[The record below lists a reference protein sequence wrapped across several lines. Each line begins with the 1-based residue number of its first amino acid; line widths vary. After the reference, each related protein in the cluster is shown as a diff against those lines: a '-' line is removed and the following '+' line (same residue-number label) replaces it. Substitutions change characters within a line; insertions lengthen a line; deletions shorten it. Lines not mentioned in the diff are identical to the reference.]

1 MSARLHQTVVRC
13 SADTGSSSDRAPTS
27 TTASAEDLHASVN
40 DLIRNFVQ
48 GRSDFEEGGKNAAI
62 LSYGARG
69 TGKTRCLF
77 DEEVGVVPT
86 LLEQACSCGSGQFYC
101 TLIAFSA
108 DDRVWDLFQT
118 EPALLS
124 SRGYHSDFSQ
134 SARRLPLGGPCGPG
148 GHAGHQHAN
157 KSAMM
162 DTLKD
167 ALRLRIGGAKKGACS
182 SKGSSSSVHL
192 GGHHV
197 VFSLHRKAAIG
208 EGVQA
213 EGNHLA
219 DGCAM
224 SPASSVATSETWSS
238 TASTSHRTVHFSV
251 LHVVDLASWQRWSC
265 PPRLNASS
273 HHHPSIRTSSPPRV
287 NRGLSTLREVV
298 EKLSLAKVPRAS
310 RRRGNHSRSPE
321 CSSLLGLNDSEANLQ
336 NSVLNSSAGSAR
348 VEDTTG
354 PLNASGEAS
363 RFPSA
368 LDERSFISS
377 RRYVPYRN
385 SRLTQFL
392 RPVLSGDERLQLRS
406 LWILCVSPRP
416 EDRLDSEETLRF
428 GELLRSIPRVAA
440 SRGST
445 LTGARRSV
453 ELFSQTKLKPRL
465 PTGIFPK
472 GPIGS
477 VVERVVAAPVEA
489 SGPGAIEEANVAIG
503 CRLKRPRSFSTGQ
516 IAIEFNTSEADC
528 NPDGKH
534 GGEEDEEEPGPTTR
548 KRRSLSSSCVEYEM
562 CGYETCGDCGTKD
575 SAALEGIRT
584 MDPTDTSGS
593 LGVDEIAAAVE
604 VDLQVAVSSPPH
616 QQKTKS
622 SGHDMNSSADDSISP
637 LLSTSPESCA
647 FVPLAEREKPKREFL
662 GEKNPS
668 PPGTATTAGSFSSAE
683 KSYQSQTGSS
693 TPADTCCP
701 TLTTPAEGRSYVT
714 PLRGAGPSS
723 LNQEQRDRDHTSTHH
738 TQGQAEAAAAERK
751 ANPQAF
757 PEWPLLHRETKT
769 VYYSMAANV
778 KILPRTP
785 LTGVSSCPST
795 NAKNFCMSSDL
806 EDSVEDDDENGVAD
820 VYENGFDV
828 LNARAKQDQ
837 AMQATQQRR
846 DKTTGS
852 RLTEMACTSTP
863 PSSSSD
869 ESDGF
874 RARLSQLAAEIEKID
889 VRRDLEGGADANG
902 GEESKKSER
911 LRMPETSSG
920 LEEASMPNI
929 DKDEGEEEDGQ
940 IRYPEYFAIGTPRGH
955 RGIATERAYDGKG
968 RFGDAEFGC
977 GGPVFSPETKPPV
990 DAFRTPAYR
999 RSVPDSAA
1007 TLSYGYLDEDTSF
1020 DHPDHSPH
1028 RQSKV
1033 PLEDFW
1039 AKTNPSDC
1047 SLSPACPAEDVQ
1059 GQEEQFHICPTDDHR
1074 FAPMHVRRQELA
1086 LLEEAERAAN
1096 TDDDTLFEPLYHADV
1111 DSYSFMQSD
1120 SQLMFPTDFT
1130 GLLARG
1136 AAEGVEV
1143 ASNGRQEFFSPR
1155 SVKIPA
1161 KTNFRGD
1168 LLVVSNREEDGAF
1181 WKHHLQTVGGD
1192 PGVVGSRARFRGDL
1206 AVSQDKSD
1214 TLWERHFRTLPG
1226 PRVDGVEEQGMT
1238 KVSYPEESLLYRSSP
1253 SEYPVSSGDDFCH
1266 CSPGIQKTSTGSSIP
1281 VAGRWTTRGGSGGSK
1296 KSRASPYSKAT
1307 SGAVAASV
1315 PMPPRT
1321 PVADVFVKHA
1331 HQTVSSYH
1339 DFAPSCSSG
1348 ASTRAPDSGDSHHL
1362 VTRQKAEKRDG
1373 SCASPLS
1380 DLGGCGKFV
1389 LDESPLMEL
1398 SAAGG
1403 EGDPVSDHGGAEAA
1417 AWLSPTPKAG
1427 NAATSS
1433 FALLG
1438 DISPLSLP
1446 NDSTPEKF
1454 DHSTPE
1460 KVDSL
1465 VRPGG
1470 GSVGGGSDEV
1480 VKRSL
1485 SPLLGEVEEAAEGV
1499 LLTAPDDKERQEHE
1513 QDAKVAAREVHYVPL
1528 FSLETALT
1536 EVSPVLLNFERPRK
1550 MKQEH
1555 PLSPILEDDLSA
1567 CSEDEEQGEKQVGD
1581 FIERENACDHA
1592 AILEESRCTVSMP
1605 GSPGQRTDDGV
1616 DLDSASDW
1624 CKTPTEKNR
1633 NKISPR
1639 RVLPRA
1645 PKKQFLEPKTWSDE
1659 EDWAKSPAAAA
1670 TTQQDLQ
1677 KNFELDCKK
1686 VADNLYSHV
1695 LEDVVNSADC
1705 SPNPNTSNHVAGA
1718 AHSNL
1723 PRSLTSPTTP
1733 ASSGVN
1739 YADDPDS
1746 ENGNSSFFRTV
1757 FDSLMKTAENLAE
1770 VTVGGSTSTSTP
1782 SSGGVL
1788 TSTPHRNYRGQTV
1801 LLQNTARIE
1810 KCGKC
1815 NKFFQYDV
1823 LLPNGR
1829 TPIRCT
1835 ICGEACDSPGPPS
1848 GTGSDLRSSDRL
1860 RLPSFADLLPKQ

>member
-224 SPASSVATSETWSS
+224 SPASS
-238 TASTSHRTVHFSV
+238 
-251 LHVVDLASWQRWSC
+251 
-265 PPRLNASS
+265 
-273 HHHPSIRTSSPPRV
+273 
-287 NRGLSTLREVV
+287 
-298 EKLSLAKVPRAS
+298 
-310 RRRGNHSRSPE
+310 
-321 CSSLLGLNDSEANLQ
+321 
-336 NSVLNSSAGSAR
+336 
-348 VEDTTG
+348 
-354 PLNASGEAS
+354 AS

-593 LGVDEIAAAVE
+593 LG
-604 VDLQVAVSSPPH
+604 
-616 QQKTKS
+616 
-622 SGHDMNSSADDSISP
+622 
-637 LLSTSPESCA
+637 
-647 FVPLAEREKPKREFL
+647 
-662 GEKNPS
+662 
-668 PPGTATTAGSFSSAE
+668 
-683 KSYQSQTGSS
+683 
-693 TPADTCCP
+693 
-701 TLTTPAEGRSYVT
+701 
-714 PLRGAGPSS
+714 
-723 LNQEQRDRDHTSTHH
+723 
-738 TQGQAEAAAAERK
+738 
-751 ANPQAF
+751 AF

-1639 RVLPRA
+1639 R
-1645 PKKQFLEPKTWSDE
+1645 
-1659 EDWAKSPAAAA
+1659 
-1670 TTQQDLQ
+1670 
-1677 KNFELDCKK
+1677 
-1686 VADNLYSHV
+1686 
-1695 LEDVVNSADC
+1695 
-1705 SPNPNTSNHVAGA
+1705 
-1718 AHSNL
+1718 
-1723 PRSLTSPTTP
+1723 
-1733 ASSGVN
+1733 
-1739 YADDPDS
+1739 
-1746 ENGNSSFFRTV
+1746 
-1757 FDSLMKTAENLAE
+1757 
-1770 VTVGGSTSTSTP
+1770 
-1782 SSGGVL
+1782 
-1788 TSTPHRNYRGQTV
+1788 TV